1 MLLALAFCPATA
13 SLYFGI
19 LIPLSLKFDQVYL
32 FPFLYGFGGLL
43 PIVIVGFM
51 VKRGGE
57 KFLQG
62 KWAKT
67 ITLISGYL
75 LIIIGI
81 YIAVQQLYLQ

>member
-1 MLLALAFCPATA
+1 MFLALAFCPATA

-32 FPFLYGFGGLL
+32 FPLLYGFGGLL
-43 PIVIVGFM
+43 PIVIMGFM
-51 VKRGGE
+51 VQSGGE

-62 KWAKT
+62 KWAKS